1 MSFINQSQFFPE
13 ISNYNDYHLNDTFP
27 EINQTENDA
36 FFMNNMQTFEEEK
49 PEYIENESNLDEKYE
64 GDNISF
70 AKENC
75 EKKSINE
82 PKTNLANVQTKMTS
96 NFINKKTKRNND
108 ICDIPNEKTKSLEN
122 EYNYEKKKSAQ
133 GRKKKEEKDKGNH
146 TKFSEDNIMRKIKS
160 YFLTLSYNL
169 LNESLNDKNM
179 EFLKLDSFVNE
190 NLKKEYNEDLLNKTM
205 KDLYYESKISSKYRK
220 QAKMYADK
228 NKLLIDKIY
237 YDKEKLQTIKILDL
251 TYRDLFNVFR
261 KNILDINNDL
271 KMKIKDIPLLESEQY
286 NNIYLFFNEIYKQ
299 EKNKKEPK
307 ENIDIYIHNVKDLC
321 MNYESWFKNKKGR
334 NRISKSKNNNDN

>member
-1 MSFINQSQFFPE
+1 
-13 ISNYNDYHLNDTFP
+13 
-27 EINQTENDA
+27 
-36 FFMNNMQTFEEEK
+36 
-49 PEYIENESNLDEKYE
+49 
-64 GDNISF
+64 
-70 AKENC
+70 
-75 EKKSINE
+75 
-82 PKTNLANVQTKMTS
+82 
-96 NFINKKTKRNND
+96 
-108 ICDIPNEKTKSLEN
+108 
-122 EYNYEKKKSAQ
+122 
-133 GRKKKEEKDKGNH
+133 
-146 TKFSEDNIMRKIKS
+146 MRKIKS
-160 YFLTLSYNL
+160 YFLTLSHNL

-190 NLKKEYNEDLLNKTM
+190 NLKKQYNLDLLNKTM

-220 QAKMYADK
+220 QAKIYADK
-228 NKLLIDKIY
+228 NKLLIDKIFN
-237 YDKEKLQTIKILDL
+237 DKEKLQTIKILNL

-261 KNILDINNDL
+261 SKNLEIYYDL

-307 ENIDIYIHNVKDLC
+307 ENIDIYLHNIKDLC